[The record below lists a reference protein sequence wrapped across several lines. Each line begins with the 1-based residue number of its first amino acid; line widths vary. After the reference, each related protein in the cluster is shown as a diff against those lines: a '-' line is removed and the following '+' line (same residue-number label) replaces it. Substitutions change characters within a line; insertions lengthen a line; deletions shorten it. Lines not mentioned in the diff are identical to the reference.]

1 MKITGFAL
9 VSSLF
14 AFVPGVLYGA
24 DSAPLLKQFI
34 ETDLARI
41 AASPEIVAAIRE
53 RNLVTSAFTADQI
66 AAADQAWKSELG
78 QGEMPTV
85 TPIVTSAASAMLRA
99 EVVASNGLIA
109 EVFVMDAI
117 GLTAAA
123 SDPTSDF
130 WQGDEAKFIETF
142 GKGAGSYLIGAVEF
156 DDSTQTYS
164 AQVSAVVLDP
174 DTGAPIGAITSSV
187 NAEFLD

>member
-1 MKITGFAL
+1 
-9 VSSLF
+9 
-14 AFVPGVLYGA
+14 
-24 DSAPLLKQFI
+24 
-34 ETDLARI
+34 
-41 AASPEIVAAIRE
+41 
-53 RNLVTSAFTADQI
+53 
-66 AAADQAWKSELG
+66 
-78 QGEMPTV
+78 
-85 TPIVTSAASAMLRA
+85 MLRA

-109 EVFVMDAI
+109 EVFVMDAM